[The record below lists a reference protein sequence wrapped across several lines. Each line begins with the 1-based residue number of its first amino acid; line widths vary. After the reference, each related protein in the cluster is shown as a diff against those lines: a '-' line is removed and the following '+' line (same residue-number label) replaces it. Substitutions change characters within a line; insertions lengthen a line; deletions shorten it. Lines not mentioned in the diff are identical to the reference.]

1 MVPMF
6 LLAAAALVT
15 PPAASRTSASVQAT
29 ATIRI
34 VKGVALRLDGSFNP
48 DAPPARVSVT
58 KSVDGSIHQMKV
70 IEFQ

>member
-1 MVPMF
+1 VL

-15 PPAASRTSASVQAT
+15 PPAASRASASVQAT

-34 VKGVALRLDGSFNP
+34 VKGAALRLDGSLNP
-48 DAPPARVSVT
+48 GAPPVRVSVT
-58 KSVDGSIHQMKV
+58 KSADGSVHQLKV

>member
-1 MVPMF
+1 VL

-15 PPAASRTSASVQAT
+15 PPTASRASASVQAT

-34 VKGVALRLDGSFNP
+34 VKGATLRLDGSLNP
-48 DAPPARVSVT
+48 GVPPARVSVT
-58 KSVDGSIHQMKV
+58 KFADGSIHQLKV